1 MILFNDTDIFTTGT
15 EGKKTY
21 DLPDLELMKYDGFIQ
36 KEEAD
41 HYYNVLLHNT
51 PWHESRCRCMTK

>member
-1 MILFNDTDIFTTGT
+1 MTMILFNDTDIFTTGT

-21 DLPDLELMKYDGFIQ
+21 DLPDLELMKYDGFIP

-41 HYYNVLLHNT
+41 HY
-51 PWHESRCRCMTK
+51 

>member
-21 DLPDLELMKYDGFIQ
+21 DLPDLELMKYDGFIP